1 MPKVYG
7 WEHLTYLAVCIVVA
21 AAAIFF
27 VRKYAKT
34 EKTLSIVMRAVG
46 GALFACI
53 LWNRISLCIKNS
65 NALTLIPD
73 TFCGISSLILSLAML
88 IGKRNNIV
96 FHFICYL
103 GFVGGTLTLAYP
115 DFIGQA
121 ASVFYPPTISGL
133 LHHTVMVFAIILM
146 LLTKYFVPTLKRW
159 YVLPLG
165 LCCVMTFGIFEIT
178 ALGFNNAMQIFTPL
192 LPDTV
197 FTWWFCGALLLP
209 FSYIVM
215 LLFDYFLV
223 WRKKKYATKL
233 RNNKTL

>member
-7 WEHLTYLAVCIVVA
+7 WEHFTYLAVCAVIA

-34 EKTLSIVMRAVG
+34 EKTLSIVTRAVG

-178 ALGFNNAMQIFTPL
+178 ALGFNDAMQIFTPL
-192 LPDTV
+192 LPDTI

-223 WRKKKYATKL
+223 WRKKKI
-233 RNNKTL
+233 RNEAAEQ

>member
-7 WEHLTYLAVCIVVA
+7 WEHFTYLAVCIVVA

-103 GFVGGTLTLAYP
+103 GFVGGTLTLA
-115 DFIGQA
+115 
-121 ASVFYPPTISGL
+121 TR
-133 LHHTVMVFAIILM
+133 IL
-146 LLTKYFVPTLKRW
+146 
-159 YVLPLG
+159 
-165 LCCVMTFGIFEIT
+165 
-178 ALGFNNAMQIFTPL
+178 
-192 LPDTV
+192 
-197 FTWWFCGALLLP
+197 
-209 FSYIVM
+209 
-215 LLFDYFLV
+215 
-223 WRKKKYATKL
+223 
-233 RNNKTL
+233 